1 VLAKST
7 IYEVAQRSGV
17 STATVSRV
25 MRNGAGFSEPTRR
38 RVLRVASELGWLPN
52 GSARSLAE
60 RRVGIIG
67 LLFPDLG
74 KEAEAESESP
84 LFVDQVIRGAER
96 AATLVGDA
104 VLIASTEGAGG
115 RERARSIAG
124 KVDGLVVTARSL
136 SKADLTS
143 IARSIPV
150 VLIASQTPQRTLD
163 VVCADNL
170 GGARR
175 ITEHLLDIHGSRELA
190 FVAGPSQSPDSIQRF
205 AGFRAALTGWA
216 ERTGD
221 TLELPTTPHAHGGF
235 TEAGG
240 ARAMT
245 QILDGRPRPPRA
257 VVFGNDEMAI
267 GALAVLRARKL
278 RVPADVAITGFDDI
292 ASARHVRPALTT
304 VRQPMRQ
311 LGEEAVRILL
321 ERLGKPEA
329 GRQLLTLPTE
339 LEIRRSCGCAST
351 NTPSRSSR

>member
-25 MRNGAGFSEPTRR
+25 MRNGTGFSEATRQR
-38 RVLRVASELGWLPN
+38 ILQVASELGWLPN
-52 GSARSLAE
+52 GSARGLAE

-74 KEAEAESESP
+74 KDAEAESESP

-104 VLIASTEGAGG
+104 VLIASTEGAAG

-124 KVDGLVVTARSL
+124 KVDGLVVTAGSL
-136 SKADLTS
+136 SKADLAS

-150 VLIASQTPQRTLD
+150 VLVAAQTSQRVLD
-163 VVCADNL
+163 AVGADNL
-170 GGARR
+170 GGSRL
-175 ITEHLLDIHGSRELA
+175 ITEHLLEHGYRDLA
-190 FVAGPSQSPDSIQRF
+190 FVAGPAQSPDSIQRF
-205 AGFRAALTGWA
+205 AGFRAALGTWL
-216 ERTGD
+216 ERTGAD
-221 TLELPTTPHAHGGF
+221 LGVPSAPHAHGGF

-240 ARAMT
+240 ARAMAE
-245 QILDGRPRPPRA
+245 ILDGRDRPPQA

-267 GALAVLRARKL
+267 GGLSVLRARKL
-278 RVPADVAITGFDDI
+278 RVPTDVAITGFDDI
-292 ASARHVRPALTT
+292 ASARHIRPALTT

-311 LGEEAVRILL
+311 LGEEAVRMLL
-321 ERLGKPEA
+321 ERMDKPEA
-329 GRQLLTLPTE
+329 GQQTLTLPTE

-351 NTPSRSSR
+351 NTSTRSSR